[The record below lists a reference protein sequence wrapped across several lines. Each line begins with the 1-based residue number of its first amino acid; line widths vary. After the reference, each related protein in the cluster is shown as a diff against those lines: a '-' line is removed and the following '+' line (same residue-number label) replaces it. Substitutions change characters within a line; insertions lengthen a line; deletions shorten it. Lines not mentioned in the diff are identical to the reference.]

1 MLAWTL
7 TAENAQLFFELC
19 EELKA
24 DNEIKRV
31 QILREMAR
39 LGKIKGLTKTPMTK
53 EQYMKHLSKNFKVM
67 EIKTNDSIGTVMPDD
82 QSKED

>member
-19 EELKA
+19 IELKA

-39 LGKIKGLTKTPMTK
+39 LGKIKGLTKTPMTRQ
-53 EQYMKHLSKNFKVM
+53 QYLEHLGKNFKVA
-67 EIKTNDSIGTVMPDD
+67 EIKNNGSIAPYSDD
-82 QSKED
+82 RPKED